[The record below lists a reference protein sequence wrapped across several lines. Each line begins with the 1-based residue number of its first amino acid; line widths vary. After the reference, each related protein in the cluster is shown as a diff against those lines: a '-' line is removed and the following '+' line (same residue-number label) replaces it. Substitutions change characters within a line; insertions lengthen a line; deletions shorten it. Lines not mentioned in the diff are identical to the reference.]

1 MNQHRVSQLL
11 DEARYYEEHR
21 MWLHA
26 VQVFEQLIRAFPED
40 LDHRI
45 RLGNIYLE
53 MGNLPAAER
62 VLLQAL
68 RTDAKHPEVLYALGI
83 ACYQSED
90 FDRALFYMQQL
101 AGKRMPKVHYS
112 LGLVYWRRGELG
124 NAERH
129 LKLALEYQPGH
140 VDAALALSQTLL
152 RQDKATEA
160 VPIMRDLAAQAPE
173 DSAVRY
179 TLGVVLVAAEHW
191 EGAVLTFQ
199 TVLQLQ
205 PDNND
210 ARLACAGALMK
221 LRRYSEAEQMLQAM
235 LLRDAQSTRAL
246 LALGR
251 LALLKNNRRK
261 AEAYFRHVLDIEPEN
276 EDALEQLRYFTP
288 QGKPSP

>member
-11 DEARYYEEHR
+11 DEARYYEGHR

-26 VQVFEQLIRAFPED
+26 VQVFERLIRAFPEE

-45 RLGNIYLE
+45 RLGNVYLE

-68 RTDAKHPEVLYALGI
+68 RYDAKNPDVLYALGI

-90 FDRALFYMQQL
+90 FERALFYIQQL
-101 AGKRMPKVHYS
+101 AGRRMPKVHYS
-112 LGLVYWRRGELG
+112 LGLIYWRRGEFS

-129 LKLALEYQPGH
+129 MKLALEYQPEH

-152 RQDKATEA
+152 RQNKAAEA
-160 VPIMRDLAAQAPE
+160 VSVMRDTTALVPDDA
-173 DSAVRY
+173 SVRY
-179 TLGVVLVAAEHW
+179 TLGIVLVAAEHW

-199 TVLQLQ
+199 TVLQLD
-205 PDNND
+205 PEKDD
-210 ARLACAGALMK
+210 ARFACAGALIK
-221 LRRYSEAEQMLQAM
+221 LRRYGEAEQMLQTM
-235 LLRDAQSTRAL
+235 LLRDARSTRAL

-251 LALLKNNRRK
+251 LALLKNNRKK
-261 AEAYFRHVLDIEPEN
+261 AEEYFRHVLEIDPEN
-276 EDALEQLRYFTP
+276 EDALEQLRYFAP
-288 QGKPSP
+288 QGRSSS

>member
-1 MNQHRVSQLL
+1 
-11 DEARYYEEHR
+11 

-68 RTDAKHPEVLYALGI
+68 RTDAKNPDILYALGI

-90 FDRALFYMQQL
+90 FDRALFYMQQM
-101 AGKRMPKVHYS
+101 AGRRMPKVHYS
-112 LGLVYWRRGELG
+112 LGLIYWRRGELG

-152 RQDKATEA
+152 RQNKATEA
-160 VPIMRDLAAQAPE
+160 VPVMRDLAAQVPE
-173 DSAVRY
+173 DPAIRY

-199 TVLQLQ
+199 TVLQLE
-205 PDNND
+205 PGNNE

-221 LRRYSEAEQMLQAM
+221 LRRYGEAEQMLQAM
-235 LLRDAQSTRAL
+235 LLRDARSTRAL

-251 LALLKNNRRK
+251 LALVKNNRRK

-288 QGKPSP
+288 QGKPSS